1 MSNKL
6 NGLSINSAQLLINA
20 LLEYMHKKRSKQEL
34 EDAMYLMR
42 QLEAIKKYL
51 NEGGKS

>member
-20 LLEYMHKKRSKQEL
+20 LLELKQSKN
-34 EDAMYLMR
+34 
-42 QLEAIKKYL
+42 I
-51 NEGGKS
+51 